1 MGMQLEKP
9 SLFSDRRSF
18 VAFTFLLLI
27 VILIRL
33 GFQYHSYQEF
43 IAKPFY
49 YTDATVLTSYEKTK
63 YKKRY
68 KVLKLRSDEGFTF
81 YTTSHQKENF
91 NHKRLRLQLFPNNSI
106 SFQDYL
112 GSFYVKSKIKEQETV
127 AYTFK
132 DRLLNDVERQHESMA
147 LSSFYNAIFF
157 ATPIDKGLREKISML
172 GVSHLVALS
181 GFHLTILW
189 GLVYGFLLLFYRPL
203 QQHYFPYRHALMD
216 VGIVAM
222 ITLGVYLWFVDFP
235 PSLVRSYAMV
245 FLGWVV
251 LLLGMELLSFMF
263 LGTVV
268 FGLLALFPSLL
279 VSLSFWLSVAGVFY
293 IFLLLQYTKYMDNR
307 VIAMFIIP
315 VGIFILMLPF
325 VHGTFGVT
333 SGYQLL
339 SPLLSL
345 LFVPFYPL
353 VMFLHLIGVGGLLD
367 SAVLWIFSLPSQST
381 IQLLPSWIVGMYI
394 GLSLFSMGSKK
405 IFYTTFSLA
414 CLYMVYLFIP
424 VQKITE
430 L

>member
-18 VAFTFLLLI
+18 IGFTLLLI
-27 VILIRL
+27 LLLVIRL
-33 GFQYHSYQEF
+33 GFDYNSYKEF
-43 IAKPFY
+43 ITKPFY
-49 YTDATVLTSYEKTK
+49 YTDATVLTSYEKIK
-63 YKKRY
+63 HEKRY

-81 YTTSHQKENF
+81 YTTSHRKENF
-91 NHKRLRLQLFPNNSI
+91 NNQRLRLQIFPNKSI
-106 SFQDYL
+106 SFYDYL
-112 GSFYVKSKIKEQETV
+112 GTFYVKSKIKEQGTV
-127 AYTFK
+127 SFTVK
-132 DRLLNDVERQHESMA
+132 DKLRNDVEKQHENMA

-157 ATPIDKGLREKISML
+157 ATPIDKGLREKISLL

-189 GLVYGFLLLFYRPL
+189 GLVYGFLLLLYRPL
-203 QQHYFPYRHALMD
+203 QQRYFPYRHALMD

-222 ITLGVYLWFVDFP
+222 VALGVYVWFVDFP

-245 FLGWVV
+245 FLGWIV

-293 IFLLLQYTKYMDNR
+293 IFLLLQYTKHLDKR
-307 VIAMFIIP
+307 VIALFIIP

-333 SGYQLL
+333 SIYQLL
-339 SPLLSL
+339 SPILSL
-345 LFVPFYPL
+345 LFVPFYPF
-353 VMFLHLIGVGGLLD
+353 VMFLHLIGMGGLLD
-367 SAVLWIFSLPSQST
+367 SAVLWVFSLPAQST
-381 IQLLPSWIVGMYI
+381 IELLPSWIVGMYI
-394 GLSLFSMGSKK
+394 VLSLFSMGSKK
-405 IFYTTFSLA
+405 IFYTTFGLA
-414 CLYMVYLFIP
+414 SLYMVYLFIP

>member
-9 SLFSDRRSF
+9 SLFSDRKSF
-18 VAFTFLLLI
+18 IGFTLLLF
-27 VILIRL
+27 VFLFIRL
-33 GFQYHSYQEF
+33 GFLYNSYKEF
-43 IAKPFY
+43 TAKPFY
-49 YTDATVLTSYEKTK
+49 YTDATVLTSYEKIK
-63 YKKRY
+63 HKSRY
-68 KVLKLRSDEGFTF
+68 TVLKLRSDEGFTF
-81 YTTSHQKENF
+81 YTTSHRKENF
-91 NHKRLRLQLFPNNSI
+91 NNKRLRLQLFPNEGI
-106 SFQDYL
+106 SFMDYL
-112 GSFYVKSKIKEQETV
+112 GTFYVKSKIKDQETL

-157 ATPIDKGLREKISML
+157 ATPIDKVLREKISLL

-189 GLVYGFLLLFYRPL
+189 GLVYGFLLLLYRPL
-203 QQHYFPYRHALMD
+203 QQRYFPYRHALMD
-216 VGIVAM
+216 VGMVAM
-222 ITLGVYLWFVDFP
+222 ITLGVYVWFVDFP

-245 FLGWVV
+245 FLGWIV

-268 FGLLALFPSLL
+268 FSLLALFPSLL

-293 IFLLLQYTKYMDNR
+293 IFLLLQYTKHVDKR

-325 VHGTFGVT
+325 VHGTFGLT

-345 LFVPFYPL
+345 LFVPFYPF
-353 VMFLHLIGVGGLLD
+353 VMFLHLAGMGSLLD
-367 SAVLWIFSLPSQST
+367 SAVLWIFSLPTQST
-381 IQLLPSWIVGMYI
+381 IQLLPSWIVAIYVV
-394 GLSLFSMGSKK
+394 LSLFSMGSKK
-405 IFYTTFSLA
+405 IFYTTFGLA

-430 L
+430 F

>member
-18 VAFTFLLLI
+18 IAFTLLL
-27 VILIRL
+27 VIFMGIRL
-33 GFQYHSYQEF
+33 GFLYSSYKEF
-43 IAKPFY
+43 TAKPFY
-49 YTDATVLTSYEKTK
+49 YTEATVLTSYEKVK
-63 YKKRY
+63 NKRHY
-68 KVLKLRSDEGFTF
+68 QVLKLRSDEGFTF
-81 YTTSHQKENF
+81 YTTSHRKENF
-91 NHKRLRLQLFPNNSI
+91 NNKRLRLQIFPNKSI

-112 GSFYVKSKIKEQETV
+112 GTFYVRSKIKDQETV
-127 AYTFK
+127 AYTLK
-132 DRLLNDVERQHESMA
+132 DRLRNAVEIQHENMA

-157 ATPIDKGLREKISML
+157 ATPIDKVLREKISLL

-189 GLVYGFLLLFYRPL
+189 GLVYGFLLLLYRPL
-203 QQHYFPYRHALMD
+203 QQRYFPYRHALMD

-222 ITLGVYLWFVDFP
+222 ITLGVYVWFVDFP

-251 LLLGMELLSFMF
+251 LLLGLELLSFMF

-279 VSLSFWLSVAGVFY
+279 VSLSFWFSVAGVFY
-293 IFLLLQYTKYMDNR
+293 IFLLLQYTKHVDKR
-307 VIAMFIIP
+307 VIAMFSIP

-325 VHGTFGVT
+325 VHGIFGVT

-345 LFVPFYPL
+345 LFVPFYPF
-353 VMFLHLIGVGGLLD
+353 VMFLHLIGLGGMLD
-367 SAVLWIFSLPSQST
+367 SAVLWIFALPTQST
-381 IQLLPSWIVGMYI
+381 IQLLPSWIVGIYI
-394 GLSLFSMGSKK
+394 ALSLFSMGSKK
-405 IFYTTFSLA
+405 IFYTTFGLA

-430 L
+430 F